1 MQNQQRHS
9 EIDPNERSGE
19 KRRSEK
25 EREKEREKH
34 GEKKRVDVPPMVC
47 FELPASWRSFIV
59 IDLCVCVWRCLEL
72 NGFRRRNIIYGDR
85 DAIVPVVAARS
96 GRSLQNGAC
105 DGDNQEADNH
115 QHQQQVKSQ

>member
-1 MQNQQRHS
+1 MQNQQRHG

-47 FELPASWRSFIV
+47 FELPASWRPFIV
-59 IDLCVCVWRCLEL
+59 IDLCVCVW
-72 NGFRRRNIIYGDR
+72 
-85 DAIVPVVAARS
+85 
-96 GRSLQNGAC
+96 
-105 DGDNQEADNH
+105 
-115 QHQQQVKSQ
+115 